1 MRTLVTLS
9 ILSILALTAP
19 AGQAAEPSRIRHMT
33 SLYSDNAGISLKS
46 PEGVACTGNTLVTAD
61 TANRRL
67 LRFSMQDKAV
77 SVDAVHELGEDVV
90 PLSVQISATGDIL
103 VLDGKT
109 RGILRFNDKGE
120 PQGRLEIKGLPAP
133 DRTAFRNFKVDR
145 QGNIHLLDL
154 FGRRLIIVNEEGTYL
169 RQLDLPVTHGF
180 FADLAVSSQGEIYL
194 LDSVRAQI
202 YRAGKDATE
211 FTALSRP
218 MKDLMN
224 FPVSIAVDRGGTL
237 YLVDQYGSGLA
248 LVSRA
253 GDFAGRKISMGW
265 AESQLLYPA
274 QACVSQEEDIL
285 AIADRDNNRVQLF
298 KIVR

>member
-1 MRTLVTLS
+1 MRSLLTLAV
-9 ILSILALTAP
+9 LSILALA
-19 AGQAAEPSRIRHMT
+19 ASSGQAAEPAKIRHIT
-33 SLYSDNAGISLKS
+33 SLYSDNAGISLKN
-46 PEGVACTGNTLVTAD
+46 PEGVACAGTTVVAAD

-67 LRFSMQDKAV
+67 LRFSVQDKTV
-77 SVDAVHELGEDVV
+77 SAATVYELEEDVV
-90 PLSVQISATGDIL
+90 PLTVQISITGDLL

-109 RGILRFNDKGE
+109 RRILRLNEAGE
-120 PQGRLEIKGLPAP
+120 LQGRLEITGLPAP
-133 DRTAFRNFKVDR
+133 ARTAFRNFKVDR
-145 QGNIHLLDL
+145 EGNIHLLDL
-154 FGRRLIIVNEEGTYL
+154 FGQRLITVNEEGAYL
-169 RQLDLPVTHGF
+169 RQIDLPAEHGF

-194 LDSVRAQI
+194 LDSVRAQV
-202 YRAGKDATE
+202 YLAGKDATE

-237 YLVDQYGSGLA
+237 YLLDQYGSGLA
-248 LVSRA
+248 LVNRT

-274 QACVSQEEDIL
+274 QACISQEDTL

-298 KIVR
+298 QIVR